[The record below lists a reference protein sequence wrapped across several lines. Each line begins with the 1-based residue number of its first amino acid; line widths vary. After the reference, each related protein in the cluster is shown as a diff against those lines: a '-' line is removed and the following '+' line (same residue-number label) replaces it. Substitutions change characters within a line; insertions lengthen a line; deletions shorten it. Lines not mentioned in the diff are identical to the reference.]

1 MQAFGHDTYVAILL
15 GVAEVVA
22 AVREELPG
30 TVKFLFQP
38 AEEGPP
44 KGENGGAKM
53 MIEEGALQNPQV
65 DAVIGLHISK
75 KAPSKP
81 HKRSK
86 RAKSKAAKSMVARE
100 RARNQ
105 A

>member
-1 MQAFGHDTYVAILL
+1 MMSVRFNPPMSLHGD
-15 GVAEVVA
+15 A
-22 AVREELPG
+22 ALKMLEKVG
-30 TVKFLFQP
+30 G
-38 AEEGPP
+38 EGMPVGKKRAASP
-44 KGENGGAKM
+44 KM
-53 MIEEGALQNPQV
+53 MEDTA
-65 DAVIGLHISK
+65 K

>member
-1 MQAFGHDTYVAILL
+1 M
-15 GVAEVVA
+15 GVAEVLA

-65 DAVIGLHISK
+65 DAV
-75 KAPSKP
+75 
-81 HKRSK
+81 
-86 RAKSKAAKSMVARE
+86 
-100 RARNQ
+100 
-105 A
+105 